1 MTRQLPLIV
10 ALLCVLFGPVLLRP
24 KGGALPGAGEQS
36 VVIIT
41 PHNESIRSEFG
52 RAFEK
57 WYLAKKGHRV
67 HVDWR
72 IVGGTSEIGRYVDS
86 EYLASFQ
93 NYWQGTLHR
102 PWSKLVEGS
111 YLKDTPALYVK

>member
-1 MTRQLPLIV
+1 MARQIPLLL
-10 ALLCVLFGPVLLRP
+10 ALLCVLVGPILLRP
-24 KGGALPGAGEQS
+24 KSASISGPNEQT

-52 RAFEK
+52 RGFEE
-57 WYLAKKGHRV
+57 WYLARKGQRV

-72 IVGGTSEIGRYVDS
+72 SPGGTSEIGRYVDS

-93 NYWQGTLHR
+93 NYWTH
-102 PWSKLVEGS
+102 
-111 YLKDTPALYVK
+111 T